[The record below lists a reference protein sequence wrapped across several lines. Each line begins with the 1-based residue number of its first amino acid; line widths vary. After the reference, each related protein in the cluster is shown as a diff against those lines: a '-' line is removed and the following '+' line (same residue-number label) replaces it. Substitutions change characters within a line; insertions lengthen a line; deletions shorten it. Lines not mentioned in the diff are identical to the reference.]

1 MNRGEKHVYTV
12 YGFSATAQRA
22 RTALGF
28 NGEHL
33 LAHTSLYILGS
44 GYRAFN
50 PSLLRFYSAD
60 SLSPFGDG
68 GINSYAYCSGD
79 PVNQIDPTGHASFL
93 YTLLRS
99 ARFFPKIQLPRRGPE
114 LKLPTQP
121 TTLAPKHFS
130 KARLQD
136 MSYSENQY
144 LFRISKSE
152 LNDAK
157 RAIMSASSEATAA
170 TATKRFISLENRHHQ
185 IAEGLNTKITS
196 RHAHVIQQMTEQ
208 NLYRPKMKMRFNSE
222 LLHLI
227 RDGMDLEIPN
237 AYDMRTI
244 RPPY

>member
-1 MNRGEKHVYTV
+1 MNRGEKHVYTA

-93 YTLLRS
+93 YP
-99 ARFFPKIQLPRRGPE
+99 AKAPKIQLPRRGPE
-114 LKLPTQP
+114 LKLPTHP

-130 KARLQD
+130 KASLQE
-136 MSYSENQY
+136 MNYSANQY
-144 LFRISKSE
+144 VFRISKSE
-152 LNDAK
+152 LDGAK
-157 RAIMSASSEATAA
+157 LAIMSASSEATAA

-185 IAEGLNTKITS
+185 IAEGLNRKITS
-196 RHAHVIQQMTEQ
+196 RYTHVIQRMTVQ
-208 NLYRPKMKMRFNSE
+208 NLYSPKLRVRFTSE
-222 LLHLI
+222 LLHLV